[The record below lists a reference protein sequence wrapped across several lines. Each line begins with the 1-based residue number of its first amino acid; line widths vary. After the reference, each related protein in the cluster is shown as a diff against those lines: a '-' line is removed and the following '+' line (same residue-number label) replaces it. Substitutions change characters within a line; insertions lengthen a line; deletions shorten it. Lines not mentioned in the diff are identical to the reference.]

1 MRDGRGLDCSRDLEA
16 DGVGR
21 EVVEEADAVAEQ
33 HRDEVDLHLVEQSR
47 PQALL
52 RATNP
57 SSDIEMSNV
66 SWVIPRLLS

>member
-1 MRDGRGLDCSRDLEA
+1 
-16 DGVGR
+16 
-21 EVVEEADAVAEQ
+21 
-33 HRDEVDLHLVEQSR
+33 VDLHLVEQSR